1 MQKQLVLTILADDQ
15 PGVVEQIASIII
27 NHKGNWTQSSMSRLG
42 GKFAGILLA
51 DINSQ
56 NDFALQEALLNL
68 NNLNLNNQG
77 IKVTIESA
85 LATKVKEQK
94 TVQIEIVAND
104 RSGII
109 GEISTLC
116 ANKNINLESLESCCE
131 SAPMSASMLFRAHAS
146 VRLPAGMS
154 DNQLRALLEEL
165 SSDLMVE
172 IIN

>member
-56 NDFALQEALLNL
+56 NDSALQEAL
-68 NNLNLNNQG
+68 LNLNNQG

-104 RSGII
+104 RLGII